1 MTTHTLRAGA
11 TAPAPYL
18 EGHAM
23 KDKLETLSIALIFV
37 GILLGMNGDES
48 HLSTNFIGIGIAA
61 IGMVILH
68 AIGRDA

>member
-1 MTTHTLRAGA
+1 M
-11 TAPAPYL
+11 

-23 KDKLETLSIALIFV
+23 KDKLETLSIALIFI

-48 HLSTNFIGIGIAA
+48 HLSTNFIGIGITA
-61 IGMVILH
+61 IGMLILH